1 MLLLPWVFG
10 FDQGDLMKFPSKIS
24 SAGDVW
30 PSKLSQ
36 RFKNQPG
43 RRKRVV
49 STTFIQDIYI
59 SLPTWKHSS
68 NVISII
74 LSTFVWE
81 KNKGALNSTIA
92 ENL

>member
-1 MLLLPWVFG
+1 MLLLPRVFG

-43 RRKRVV
+43 RRKRLV

-59 SLPTWKHSS
+59 SLPTWKRSS
-68 NVISII
+68 NVIFVIP
-74 LSTFVWE
+74 STFLWK
-81 KNKGALNSTIA
+81 KNKSALNFAIA
-92 ENL
+92 ESL